1 MYMKRGAAC
10 CPSSGSASDSTNA
23 LIDPHPPARRGHHLL
38 RIESDAVLEDGHDLA
53 DHRRV
58 GGEIAVQ
65 QHHVGVLPLLDRAD
79 LVLHAENA
87 RSVQR
92 YDLHRLLWRKA
103 GLAHQLVAALVA

>member
-10 CPSSGSASDSTNA
+10 CRSSRGDASNSTNA

-38 RIESDAVLEDGHDLA
+38 RIESHAVLEDGHDLA

-65 QHHVGVLPLLDRAD
+65 QHEVSVLALLDRAD

-103 GLAHQLVAALVA
+103 